1 MEGAIEYVVEYN
13 NGLTWEETMRTQD
26 EEKARLHFKERTKN
40 FKHSRWR
47 LSKVQLLEFA
57 ERIRRA

>member
-26 EEKARLHFKERTKN
+26 EGKARLHFKERAKN
-40 FKHSRWR
+40 FTRSRWR
-47 LSKVQLLEFA
+47 LSKVQLLEFTD
-57 ERIRRA
+57 RRLS